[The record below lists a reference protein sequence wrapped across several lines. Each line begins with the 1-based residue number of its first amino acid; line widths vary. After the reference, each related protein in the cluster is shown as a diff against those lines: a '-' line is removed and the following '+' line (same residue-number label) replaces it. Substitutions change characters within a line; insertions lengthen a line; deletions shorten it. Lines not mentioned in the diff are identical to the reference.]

1 MIKRYSTPEMVEIW
15 SDKNKYQKWM
25 DVEIAV
31 CEAWSL
37 EGVVPKKSLNKIKK
51 NANFN
56 VKKIEKLRKL

>member
-37 EGVVPKKSLNKIKK
+37 EGVVPKNL
-51 NANFN
+51 
-56 VKKIEKLRKL
+56 